1 MSQICSKPM
10 TVVYAIADR
19 SATIATTSFSLF
31 LSLQCL
37 WQSKIELPTTN
48 NATCLSLPSS
58 GFFLCSPTYLR
69 PRANRC
75 LYNLWQIILPGLTSG
90 LFVVLCFSFPPQ
102 RHTDCTSSSIRMEL
116 WNAFVWISKREYI
129 YFDFNKQ
136 KFLFYITVFESQYC
150 MELIEI
156 KIDSK
161 FRKHLAYTRR
171 RDRKQ

>member
-1 MSQICSKPM
+1 M

-37 WQSKIELPTTN
+37 WQSEIELPTTS

-58 GFFLCSPTYLR
+58 DFFLCSPTYLR

-75 LYNLWQIILPGLTSG
+75 LSNLWQIILPGLTSG
-90 LFVVLCFSFPPQ
+90 LFRCFMFPFSPTTIHSLYIFLYSNGIMKCFCVYCKT
-102 RHTDCTSSSIRMEL
+102 RI
-116 WNAFVWISKREYI
+116 YI
-129 YFDFNKQ
+129 YFNFNKQ
-136 KFLFYITVFESQYC
+136 KFLFYIIVFESLNMQYC

-156 KIDSK
+156 KIDSE